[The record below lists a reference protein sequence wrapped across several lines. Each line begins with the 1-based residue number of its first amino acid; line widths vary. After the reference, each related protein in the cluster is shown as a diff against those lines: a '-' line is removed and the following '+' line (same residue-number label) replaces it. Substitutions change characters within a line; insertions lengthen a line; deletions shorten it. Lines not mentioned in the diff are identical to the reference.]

1 MQSDDKHINGGI
13 MHTSTEASQLL
24 QDALTKMRSATQ
36 VINNLVIE
44 HEYQDVAVLVT
55 QAGAALIEA
64 AVLLLDSKDEDALDA
79 LEQADDLL
87 DSVYKII
94 DGEVDED

>member
-1 MQSDDKHINGGI
+1 
-13 MHTSTEASQLL
+13 MHTSTEAVQLL
-24 QDALTKMRSATQ
+24 QEALARTRAAIQ

-44 HEYQDVAVLVT
+44 HEYQDVAVLVA
-55 QAGAALIEA
+55 QAGAALMEA
-64 AVLLLDSKDEDALDA
+64 AVLLLESKDEDALDA
-79 LEQADDLL
+79 IEQADDLL

>member
-1 MQSDDKHINGGI
+1 
-13 MHTSTEASQLL
+13 MHTSSEAIQLL
-24 QDALTKMRSATQ
+24 QEALAKTRAATQ

-44 HEYQDVAVLVT
+44 HEYQDVAVLVA

-64 AVLLLDSKDEDALDA
+64 AVLLLDSKDEAALDSI
-79 LEQADDLL
+79 EQADDLL

>member
-1 MQSDDKHINGGI
+1 
-13 MHTSTEASQLL
+13 MHTSSEAIQLL
-24 QDALTKMRSATQ
+24 QEALAKTRAATQ

-44 HEYQDVAVLVT
+44 HEYQDVAVLVA
-55 QAGAALIEA
+55 QAGAALMEA
-64 AVLLLDSKDEDALDA
+64 AVLLLESNDEAALDA
-79 LEQADDLL
+79 LEQADDML

>member
-1 MQSDDKHINGGI
+1 
-13 MHTSTEASQLL
+13 MHTSTEAAQLL
-24 QDALTKMRSATQ
+24 QEAIAKTRAATQ

-55 QAGAALIEA
+55 QAGAALMEA
-64 AVLLLDSKDEDALDA
+64 AVLLLDSKDEAALDA

>member
-1 MQSDDKHINGGI
+1 
-13 MHTSTEASQLL
+13 MHTSAEAAQLL
-24 QDALTKMRSATQ
+24 QDALAKTRAATN

-44 HEYQDVAVLVT
+44 HEYQDVAILVT
-55 QAGAALIEA
+55 QAGEALINA
-64 AVLLLDSKDEDALDA
+64 VVLLLDSKDEAALDA

-94 DGEVDED
+94 DGEIDEDE

>member
-1 MQSDDKHINGGI
+1 
-13 MHTSTEASQLL
+13 MHTSTEAAQLL
-24 QDALTKMRSATQ
+24 QDALAKTRAATN

-44 HEYQDVAVLVT
+44 HEYQDVAILVT
-55 QAGAALIEA
+55 QAGEALINA
-64 AVLLLDSKDEDALDA
+64 AVLLLNSNDEAALDA

-94 DGEVDED
+94 DGEVDEDE

>member
-1 MQSDDKHINGGI
+1 
-13 MHTSTEASQLL
+13 MHTSTEAAQLL
-24 QDALTKMRSATQ
+24 QDALAKTRAATN

-44 HEYQDVAVLVT
+44 HEYQDVAILVT
-55 QAGAALIEA
+55 QAGEALINA
-64 AVLLLDSKDEDALDA
+64 AVLLLDSNDEAALDA

-94 DGEVDED
+94 DGEVDEDE